1 MRTKHSGLYKLQI
14 DHNTGTTYKIFNVTV
29 NESPF
34 VDAITFVIKN
44 ESVME
49 GDPVT
54 LHVPQLQGNEL
65 IVWRFG
71 DEGKLIAKHDK
82 ETKSSSLYYE
92 TDERFR
98 DRLQLNDKTGS
109 LIITNTRTTDSGLY
123 TAKISSNKQTSYNR
137 FTVTVSAVPDSG
149 VSPGAVAGIVVVVL
163 LVAAAVAAAGV
174 MYYRRPRTSNLPN
187 KTLSALEGDPVTLNP
202 DPEIQTGDEI
212 QWLFED
218 ENTLIAEIKGET
230 REMTTYRGPDMI
242 FMNRLKLDKTTGSLT
257 IKVIAIKHNG
267 LYTLKIRRGR
277 KTLYKRFSVS
287 VNERNI
293 TVTEGDPVILKPAT
307 EIQTGD
313 EIQWLFEDEDTL
325 IAEIK
330 GENGEMSTYVGPDGI
345 FRDRLKLDKETGSL
359 TIRNTTTEHTGLY
372 ILKIRRGRKNLY
384 KRFSVSVREREIEVM
399 EGESFTLKPATE
411 IQTEDEIQW
420 LFGDE
425 EQQTV
430 IAELTVQNG
439 EICIYDDVA
448 DGIFKNRLELD
459 KTTGSLTINNSRT
472 EHSGLY
478 KLEIGFRDVVLNQT
492 FIVTVKDC
500 TGKRVNVNTVA
511 DSMKPLLNE
520 VYVNVVNEQEGTSS
534 L

>member
-1 MRTKHSGLYKLQI
+1 MTLCISMFLC
-14 DHNTGTTYKIFNVTV
+14 TV
-29 NESPF
+29 
-34 VDAITFVIKN
+34 
-44 ESVME
+44 
-49 GDPVT
+49 
-54 LHVPQLQGNEL
+54 
-65 IVWRFG
+65 
-71 DEGKLIAKHDK
+71 
-82 ETKSSSLYYE
+82 
-92 TDERFR
+92 
-98 DRLQLNDKTGS
+98 
-109 LIITNTRTTDSGLY
+109 
-123 TAKISSNKQTSYNR
+123 
-137 FTVTVSAVPDSG
+137 
-149 VSPGAVAGIVVVVL
+149 
-163 LVAAAVAAAGV
+163 
-174 MYYRRPRTSNLPN
+174 
-187 KTLSALEGDPVTLNP
+187 
-202 DPEIQTGDEI
+202 
-212 QWLFED
+212 
-218 ENTLIAEIKGET
+218 
-230 REMTTYRGPDMI
+230 
-242 FMNRLKLDKTTGSLT
+242 LT
-257 IKVIAIKHNG
+257 HE
-267 LYTLKIRRGR
+267 
-277 KTLYKRFSVS
+277 
-287 VNERNI
+287 ERNI

-384 KRFSVSVREREIEVM
+384 KRFSVSVRGESLQSREIEVM

-411 IQTEDEIQW
+411 IQTGDELQWQHEDEALWTYTIAERGETGENKVYDSDGIFRDEKPGSLIFSDITNKHAGLYTLKIRRGTETFYNRFYVSVRGESLQSGDPVILKPNNEIMTEDEIQW

-478 KLEIGFRDVVLNQT
+478 KLEIGFRDRFNIFVEKKTVSVKEGNSITLKTGAVEIQRDDEVVWMFGPQELVIAEIHKNASNISYPNVEQFRDKLQLDHQTGDLTISDIRIPISGDYQLQITGSKATKAKRFKVIVRGAQLKRFKYPTVLSVNMILYLFLT
-492 FIVTVKDC
+492 FI
-500 TGKRVNVNTVA
+500 G
-511 DSMKPLLNE
+511 LLC
-520 VYVNVVNEQEGTSS
+520 GF
-534 L
+534 